1 MAKRK
6 RPKPKPPT
14 DAQME
19 KEVADF
25 MEWAT
30 DQGYQLKPEGGG
42 LVITNTAGKVM
53 ERDPVVAAYSI
64 AVAKGWKPVNKEF
77 LRLAADDV
85 AKRFPDGWGFILLA
99 TPVGAGGRVAYV
111 SNFDRSDAIKTLK
124 EFLFAQGEAADWMKH
139 IK

>member
-77 LRLAADDV
+77 LRLAADD
-85 AKRFPDGWGFILLA
+85 ADRDRRRTRL
-99 TPVGAGGRVAYV
+99 AGGHAPPRLSDPFGAVRGPLRARLRRGRAH
-111 SNFDRSDAIKTLK
+111 RSGAMR
-124 EFLFAQGEAADWMKH
+124 ESAA
-139 IK
+139 